1 MTTPSTRSFTLRSPM
16 TVLAVTAALVVAA
29 CGSDSTSSD
38 TTPDDITPE
47 DTTVTAAIAAF
58 YPLWEATRGV
68 GGDLVNVTDLTPP
81 GQGPHD
87 LELQPAQMGAFESS
101 DVAVFLG
108 RGFQPQVEAA
118 IAQAPERLLALDLLD
133 TVELL
138 SVDPQLDGTQGEVDG
153 EVLEGDVD
161 PHVWLDPSRMITM
174 VEAITD
180 TFAELDPDNEDQYRA
195 NAEEYLTDIRG
206 LDGEYRTALA
216 ECRSRVIVTS
226 HRAFGYLA
234 DTYDLRQIPI
244 AGISPDVEP
253 DPRTLEAIAAE
264 AEAEGV
270 TTIFLESIAPPDLAE
285 TVANEIGAELDLLD
299 PIEGLTQEQLD
310 AGETY
315 ASIMRDNL
323 QRLVAGLD
331 CTE

>member
-1 MTTPSTRSFTLRSPM
+1 M
-16 TVLAVTAALVVAA
+16 VVAS
-29 CGSDSTSSD
+29 CGSDTSGESSD
-38 TTPDDITPE
+38 TSPE
-47 DTTVTAAIAAF
+47 ESGTVTAAIAAF
-58 YPLWEATRGV
+58 YPLWEATSGV
-68 GGDLVNVTDLTPP
+68 GGDLVTVTNLTPP

-87 LELQPAQMGAFESS
+87 LELQPAQMSNFESS
-101 DVAVFLG
+101 DLAVFLG

-118 IAQAPERLLALDLLD
+118 LEQSPEGLVALDLLD

-153 EVLEGDVD
+153 EVLDGEVD
-161 PHVWLDPSRMITM
+161 PHVWLYPSRMITM

-180 TFAELDPDNEDQYRA
+180 ALVELDPDNESEYRA
-195 NAEEYLTDIRG
+195 NSETYLTGIRG
-206 LDGEYRTALA
+206 LDSEYREALA
-216 ECRSRVIVTS
+216 TCRSRVIVTS

-244 AGISPDVEP
+244 AGISPDFEP

-285 TVANEIGAELDLLD
+285 TVANEIDAELDLLD

-310 AGETY
+310 SGVTY

-323 QRLVAGLD
+323 QRLVEGLG
-331 CTE
+331 CAE